1 MQVVA
6 LFASWR
12 LGERK
17 NQPDGSTSLART
29 PTPFD
34 VRGVP
39 IRSKDG
45 ITQIVRE
52 LEEDDHAKSPS
63 RKEV

>member
-1 MQVVA
+1 
-6 LFASWR
+6 LR
-12 LGERK
+12 LGALARE
-17 NQPDGSTSLART
+17 NDQPDGSTSLART

-34 VRGVP
+34 FRGVP
-39 IRSKDG
+39 IKSKDG
-45 ITQIVRE
+45 ITQIVKE